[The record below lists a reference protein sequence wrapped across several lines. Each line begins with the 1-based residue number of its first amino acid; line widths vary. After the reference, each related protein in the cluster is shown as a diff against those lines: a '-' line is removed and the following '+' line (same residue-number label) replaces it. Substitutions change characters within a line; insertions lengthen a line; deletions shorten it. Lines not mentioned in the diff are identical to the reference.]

1 MQRRTFLQGL
11 GAVALAGLA
20 TPGCGDVSSGSQR
33 TTPSAPQNLSP
44 SAARVADGR
53 FVFLSDG
60 SRLELFPFQN
70 LVRLRAADGS
80 VLFEQ
85 AGLGVGAN
93 QWNFPN
99 DASSGPDGL
108 LLVSDSGN
116 SRVKILDRTGLL
128 VGVLPIAGFP
138 GGVASSGSNIFV
150 SNQTANQILSFTWQ
164 GGGALPGITFGTPG
178 NGNGQL
184 NAPSGMAFDPQSQ
197 LHVCDSGNH
206 RIQVFSQAGAFL
218 RSYRGGLTLP
228 EKLAIDGR
236 GLCYVADPA
245 DAEIQVFDASG
256 GLLPSFPLPA
266 ALQPIFVSLSPD
278 LVLWVTGA
286 IS

>member
-11 GAVALAGLA
+11 GAIALAGLA

-33 TTPSAPQNLSP
+33 TTPTAPQNLSP
-44 SAARVADGR
+44 SQSQLAAGR

-60 SRLELFPFQN
+60 SRLELYPFQN
-70 LVRLRAADGS
+70 LVRLLAADGS

-99 DASSGPDGL
+99 DASPGPDGL

-128 VGVLPIAGFP
+128 VGVLPIGGFP
-138 GGVASSGSNIFV
+138 GGVASSGTNIFV
-150 SNQTANQILSFTWQ
+150 SNQTANQILTFTWQ
-164 GGGALPGITFGTPG
+164 GGGALAGNAFGSPGDGD
-178 NGNGQL
+178 GQL

-206 RIQVFSQAGAFL
+206 RVQVFTQSGAFV

-228 EKLAIDGR
+228 EKLVIDPK
-236 GLCYVADPA
+236 GLSYVADPV
-245 DAEIQVFDASG
+245 DAEVQVFDAG
-256 GLLPSFPLPA
+256 GGSLPSFPIPA
-266 ALQPIFVSLSPD
+266 GIQPIFVSLSPD
-278 LVLWVTGA
+278 LVLWVTNA